1 MKKSRG
7 ASQTVLPS
15 ADTAAMLVWAFPP
28 LARSTSTKTI
38 SRLTSQLDQGASHG
52 WRRRE
57 HCQPLFQTALNSQW
71 SDTPLG
77 GYCLRSCEIL
87 FAS

>member
-38 SRLTSQLDQGASHG
+38 SRLTSPLD
-52 WRRRE
+52 
-57 HCQPLFQTALNSQW
+57 
-71 SDTPLG
+71 
-77 GYCLRSCEIL
+77 
-87 FAS
+87 